1 MPRTESDPLSTHQ
14 KATRLNNDPTT
25 YGAFAEIGAA
35 QEVVA
40 WFFRTGRASGTVA
53 KSMSA
58 YDMVVSDA
66 IYGPSTRYVS
76 RQRLQSMLNHEYSL
90 LHERLDTA
98 RGETTKFFAFANT
111 VATNRRSQPG
121 SGHGW
126 LGIRFQSEA
135 RAEWSEILIHIRLLD
150 PVTVREQEVLG
161 LLGVNLIYGAFYLHR
176 EPSELIAGLM
186 DGLSRVRLEVDMIKF
201 SGPAFPGVD
210 NRLMSLQL
218 VAQGLTD
225 AALFTASG
233 DAVEPAEIL
242 FGRPVLLQ
250 RGSFRPVTNV
260 TLDMLYLGGE
270 RMVAEKKIDEKRLV
284 ILMEMSL
291 KNLMPSDKVDHED
304 FLARVDILGALG
316 HPVMISNFSAS
327 HRLTGY
333 LRRYTKMPIGQ
344 VMGLGTLRSIF
355 QEDYY
360 SDLPGGI
367 MEALAMLLQG
377 DTDIYVYP
385 MWDSASGTQITTEQL
400 EVAAN
405 LRHLYQ
411 HLVEN
416 NRIIPLCV
424 FDPVDLPVMPSEIL
438 QRIKAGDPTWQRFV
452 PPLVAERIRNDR
464 LFGYKGD

>member
-1 MPRTESDPLSTHQ
+1 MEKESISTHQ
-14 KATRLNNDPTT
+14 KAARVNHDPTT

-40 WFFRTGRASGTVA
+40 WFFRSGRASGTVA

-90 LHERLDTA
+90 LQERLDPA
-98 RGETTKFFAFANT
+98 RGANTKFFAFADT

-126 LGIRFQSEA
+126 LGIRFQNEP
-135 RAEWSEILIHIRLLD
+135 RAEPSEILIHIRLLD
-150 PVTVREQEVLG
+150 PVTLREQEVIG
-161 LLGVNLIYGAFYLHR
+161 ILGVNLIYGAFYLN
-176 EPSELIAGLM
+176 EQPDELIGNLM

-201 SGPAFPGVD
+201 SGPAFEKVD

-225 AALFTASG
+225 AAVFTAKG
-233 DAVEPAEIL
+233 EAVEPAEIL
-242 FGRPVLLQ
+242 FGRPILLQ

-260 TLDMLYLGGE
+260 TLDMLYCGGE
-270 RMVAEKKIDEKRLV
+270 RMVADTKIDEKLLV
-284 ILMEMSL
+284 VLMEMSL

-304 FLARVDILGALG
+304 FMARVDILGALG

-327 HRLTGY
+327 YRLTGY
-333 LRRYTKMPIGQ
+333 LRRYTKLPIGY

-355 QEDYY
+355 REEFYA
-360 SDLPGGI
+360 DLSGGI
-367 MEALAMLLQG
+367 LEALGLLLQG
-377 DTDIYVYP
+377 DTALYVYP
-385 MWDSASGTQITTEQL
+385 MWDA
-400 EVAAN
+400 AAN
-405 LRHLYQ
+405 TQVSAENDAVAQNLRYLYQ
-411 HLVEN
+411 HLLEN
-416 NRIIPLCV
+416 KRICSLPV
-424 FDPVDLPVMPSEIL
+424 FDPVDLPIMPAEIL
-438 QRIKAGDPTWQRFV
+438 QRIKSGDPTWEKYV
-452 PPLVAERIRNDR
+452 PPPVAERIRADR
-464 LFGYKGD
+464 LFGFNA

>member
-1 MPRTESDPLSTHQ
+1 MEKEPFSTHQ
-14 KATRLNNDPTT
+14 KAARVNNDPTT

-40 WFFRTGRASGTVA
+40 WFFRSGRASATVA

-66 IYGPSTRYVS
+66 IYGATNRYVS

-90 LHERLDTA
+90 LQERLDAA
-98 RGETTKFFAFANT
+98 RGEATKFFSFADT

-126 LGIRFQSEA
+126 LGIRFQHQPRTEA
-135 RAEWSEILIHIRLLD
+135 SEILIHVRLLD
-150 PVTVREQEVLG
+150 PVTLREQEVIG
-161 LLGVNLIYGAFYLHR
+161 ILGVNLIYGAFYLNDQ
-176 EPSELIAGLM
+176 PQELIGNLM

-201 SGPAFPGVD
+201 SGPAFPGLD

-225 AALFTASG
+225 AAVFTAAG

-260 TLDMLYLGGE
+260 TLDMLYCGGE
-270 RMVAEKKIDEKRLV
+270 RMVADKKIDEKRLV
-284 ILMEMSL
+284 VLMEMSL
-291 KNLMPSDKVDHED
+291 KNLMPSDRVDHED
-304 FLARVDILGALG
+304 FMARVDILGALG

-333 LRRYTKMPIGQ
+333 LRRYTKLPIGH
-344 VMGLGTLRSIF
+344 VMGLGTLKSIF
-355 QEDYY
+355 HEDYY
-360 SDLPGGI
+360 ADLSGGI
-367 MEALAMLLQG
+367 LEALSLLLQG
-377 DTDIYVYP
+377 DTALYVYP
-385 MWDSASGTQITTEQL
+385 MWDAAAGAPVNAEQV
-400 EVAAN
+400 EVAPN
-405 LRHLYQ
+405 LRHLFR
-411 HLVEN
+411 HLLEN
-416 NRIIPLCV
+416 RRICSLPV
-424 FDPVDLPVMPSEIL
+424 FDPVDLPIMPAEIL
-438 QRIKAGDPTWQRFV
+438 HRIQSGDTSWEKFV
-452 PPLVAERIRNDR
+452 PPPVAERIRADK
-464 LFGYKGD
+464 LFGYRN

>member
-1 MPRTESDPLSTHQ
+1 MASIEKDPVSTHQ
-14 KATRLNNDPTT
+14 KAARLNHDPTT

-66 IYGPSTRYVS
+66 IYGPSNRYVS
-76 RQRLQSMLNHEYSL
+76 RQRLHSMLNHEYVL
-90 LHERLDTA
+90 LQQRLDAA
-98 RGETTKFFAFANT
+98 RGATTKFFAFADT

-126 LGIRFQSEA
+126 LGIRFQNDP
-135 RAEWSEILIHIRLLD
+135 RAEPSEILVHIRLLD
-150 PVTVREQEVLG
+150 PVTLREQEVIG
-161 LLGVNLIYGAFYLHR
+161 ILGVNLIYGAFYLNDQPR
-176 EPSELIAGLM
+176 ELIASLM

-201 SGPAFPGVD
+201 AGPAFEGVD

-225 AALFTASG
+225 AAVFTATG

-250 RGSFRPVTNV
+250 RGSFRPITNV
-260 TLDMLYLGGE
+260 TLDMLYCAGE
-270 RMVAEKKIDEKRLV
+270 RMVADKKIDEKRLV
-284 ILMEMSL
+284 VLMEMSL
-291 KNLMPSDKVDHED
+291 KNLMSSDQVDHVD
-304 FLARVDILGALG
+304 FMARVDILGALG
-316 HPVMISNFSAS
+316 HPVMISSFTAS

-333 LRRYTKMPIGQ
+333 LRRYTKLPIGH
-344 VMGLGTLRSIF
+344 VMGLATLKSIF

-360 SDLPGGI
+360 ADVNGGI
-367 MEALAMLLQG
+367 LEALGQLLQG
-377 DTDIYVYP
+377 DTALYVYP
-385 MWDSASGTQITTEQL
+385 MWDAASGSAILADQL
-400 EVAAN
+400 EVAPH

-411 HLVEN
+411 HLLEN
-416 NRIIPLCV
+416 NRICSLPV
-424 FDPVDLPVMPSEIL
+424 FDAADLPIMPAEIL
-438 QRIKAGDPTWQRFV
+438 NRIQHGDNTWERFV
-452 PPLVAERIRNDR
+452 PPPVAERIRSEK
-464 LFGYKGD
+464 LFGYRD